1 MTRLWDRG
9 QRIDERIH
17 RFTVGRDPELDLRLV
32 PYDALA
38 SAAHA
43 AGLVSIG
50 LLSEGDFQA
59 LRRELA
65 AIADDVRAGRF
76 AITGDE
82 EDGHTAIEN
91 RLVARL
97 GDAGKR
103 IHTGRSRND
112 QVIAATRLF
121 GREALLDQMDT
132 LLTLTDRLV
141 ALAERHREVSV
152 PGYTHARQ
160 AVPST
165 LGFLFVAHAEG
176 LAAAVPWLRTAF
188 EHLDRSPLGSAAGY
202 GVPLPLA
209 REDVARRLAFGEVQG
224 NTLAV
229 QNERGKTE
237 FLVLGAILGPVLDLG
252 RLAAD
257 LIWFASDELRYLRL
271 DESVTTGS
279 SIMPQKRNPDV
290 LELVR
295 AGSARLRA
303 RQAEVAAVVGPLVS
317 GYHRDLQLTKEPFL
331 EGMVG
336 AGDLLAAML
345 PVLET
350 LTVDEERCRAAFQRS
365 IGATDEVFRRV
376 GRGEPFRSAY
386 QAVAQDPEGAVDGD
400 PAESWRLRTHL
411 GAPGALDPAPVRR
424 QVEQARRWLAETGE
438 RVAGAWRLLAEPAEV
453 GSE

>member
-1 MTRLWDRG
+1 MSRLWDRG
-9 QRIDERIH
+9 EPVDERIA
-17 RFTVGRDPELDLRLV
+17 RFTTGRDPELDCRLV
-32 PYDALA
+32 PFDALA

-43 AGLVSIG
+43 AGLLEIG
-50 LLSEGDFQA
+50 ILSESEFEA

-65 AIADDVRAGRF
+65 VIARQAVSGEFEVRF
-76 AITGDE
+76 ED

-91 RLVARL
+91 RLVERL
-97 GDAGKR
+97 GEAGKR

-121 GREALLDQMDT
+121 ARRALLDLGGQV
-132 LLTLTDRLV
+132 LGLADRLL
-141 ALAERHREVSV
+141 ALADEHREVSV

-165 LGFLFVAHAEG
+165 LGFLFAAHAEG
-176 LAAAVPWLRTAF
+176 LLAALPWLRTAY
-188 EHLDRSPLGSAAGY
+188 EHVDRSPLGSAAGY

-209 REDVARRLAFGEVQG
+209 RQTVADKLAFSAVQE

-229 QNERGKTE
+229 QNDRGKGE
-237 FLVLGAILGPVLDLG
+237 FLVLAAVLGPVLDMG

-257 LIWFASDELRYLRL
+257 LIWFASDELRFVRL
-271 DESVTTGS
+271 ATAVTTGS

-295 AGSARLRA
+295 AGSARWRS
-303 RQAEVAAVVGPLVS
+303 RQAEIAAIAGPLSS

-331 EGMVG
+331 EAMVG

-350 LTVDEERCRAAFQRS
+350 LEVDAERCRAAFQRS

-376 GRGEPFRSAY
+376 AEGEPFRTAY
-386 QAVAQDPEGAVDGD
+386 KAVAQDPEGAVSGD

-411 GAPGALDPAPVRR
+411 GAPGALDLDASRR
-424 QVEQARRWLAETGE
+424 RRREAAEWLRATSE
-438 RVAGAWRLLAEPAEV
+438 REGAAWDLLAEER
-453 GSE
+453 